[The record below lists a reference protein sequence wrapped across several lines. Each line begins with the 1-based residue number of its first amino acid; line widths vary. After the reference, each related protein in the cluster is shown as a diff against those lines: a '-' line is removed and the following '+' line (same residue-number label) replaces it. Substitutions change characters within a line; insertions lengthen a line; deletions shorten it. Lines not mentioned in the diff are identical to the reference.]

1 MNGETAARQ
10 KPRRGRPPKVE
21 RDFTDTRQELI
32 RSGLEVL
39 TETGY
44 LSAGI
49 DAVIKNIA
57 VPKGS
62 FYHCFKSKQE
72 FGMAVLAAYGDFFAH
87 KLDKF
92 LTDTQR
98 SPLQRM
104 AAFVHHAGQGMA
116 KYDFRRGCLVGNLLQ
131 ETPLLPEAFPARLK
145 AILADWETR
154 VATCLD
160 EAKVCGELPPDAASR
175 ELARVFWSG
184 WEGAVMRA
192 KLFRSVEPLDQYWK
206 FFHHS
211 ITTAPAV

>member
-1 MNGETAARQ
+1 MSSETAALT

-32 RSGLEVL
+32 RSGLEVI

-44 LSAGI
+44 LAAGI

-72 FGMAVLAAYGDFFAH
+72 FGMAVIDAYGRFFAH

-92 LTDTQR
+92 LLDTQLA
-98 SPLQRM
+98 PLQRI
-104 AAFVHHAGQGMA
+104 AAFVLHAGQGMA

-131 ETPLLPEAFPARLK
+131 ETPLLPETFPERLQ
-145 AILADWETR
+145 AILQEWESR
-154 VATCLD
+154 VARCLD
-160 EAKVCGELPPDAASR
+160 EAKLRGELATDAPAS
-175 ELARVFWSG
+175 ELARQFWSG

-192 KLFRSVEPLDQYWK
+192 KLFRSVDPLNQFWA
-206 FFHHS
+206 FFRHS
-211 ITTAPAV
+211 ITAK

>member
-1 MNGETAARQ
+1 MNSETAALA

-32 RSGLEVL
+32 RSGLEVI

-57 VPKGS
+57 LPKGS

-72 FGMAVLAAYGDFFAH
+72 FGMAVIDAYGRFFAH

-92 LTDTQR
+92 LLDTQLA
-98 SPLQRM
+98 PLQRIE
-104 AAFVHHAGQGMA
+104 AFVLHASQGMA

-131 ETPLLPEAFPARLK
+131 ETPLLPETFPERLQ
-145 AILADWETR
+145 AILEAWESR
-154 VATCLD
+154 VARCLD
-160 EAKVCGELPPDAASR
+160 EAKLRGELATDAPAS
-175 ELARVFWSG
+175 ELARQFWSG

-192 KLFRSVEPLDQYWK
+192 KLFRSVDPLNQFWM
-206 FFHHS
+206 FFRHS
-211 ITTAPAV
+211 ITAK

>member
-1 MNGETAARQ
+1 MNSETAALA

-32 RSGLEVL
+32 RSGLEVI

-49 DAVIKNIA
+49 EAVIKNIA

-72 FGMAVLAAYGDFFAH
+72 FGMAVIDAYGRFFAH

-92 LTDTQR
+92 LLDTQLA
-98 SPLQRM
+98 PLQRIET
-104 AAFVHHAGQGMA
+104 FVLHAGQGMA

-131 ETPLLPEAFPARLK
+131 ETPLLPEAFPERLQ
-145 AILADWETR
+145 AILQEWESR
-154 VATCLD
+154 VARCLD
-160 EAKVCGELPPDAASR
+160 EAKLRDELATDAPAS
-175 ELARVFWSG
+175 ELARQFWSG

-192 KLFRSVEPLDQYWK
+192 KLFRSVDPLNQFWA
-206 FFHHS
+206 FFRHS
-211 ITTAPAV
+211 ITAK

>member
-1 MNGETAARQ
+1 MNSETAALA

-32 RSGLEVL
+32 RSGLEVI

-44 LSAGI
+44 LAAGI

-72 FGMAVLAAYGDFFAH
+72 FGMAVIDAYGRFFAH
-87 KLDKF
+87 KLDRF
-92 LTDTQR
+92 LLDTQLA
-98 SPLQRM
+98 PLQRI
-104 AAFVHHAGQGMA
+104 AAFVLHAGQGMA

-131 ETPLLPEAFPARLK
+131 ETPLLPETFPERLQ
-145 AILADWETR
+145 AILQEWESR
-154 VATCLD
+154 VARCLD
-160 EAKVCGELPPDAASR
+160 EAKLRGELATDAPAS
-175 ELARVFWSG
+175 ELARQFWSG

-192 KLFRSVEPLDQYWK
+192 KLFRSVDPLNQFWA
-206 FFHHS
+206 FFRHS
-211 ITTAPAV
+211 ITAK

>member
-1 MNGETAARQ
+1 MNGETTVLT

-32 RSGLEVL
+32 RSGLEVI

-44 LSAGI
+44 LAAGI

-72 FGMAVLAAYGDFFAH
+72 FGMAVLTAYGSFFAH

-92 LTDTQR
+92 LLNSQLA
-98 SPLQRM
+98 PLQRIE
-104 AAFVHHAGQGMA
+104 AFVLHAGQGMA

-131 ETPLLPEAFPARLK
+131 ETPRLPETFPERLMT
-145 AILADWETR
+145 ILEEWETR
-154 VATCLD
+154 VARCLE
-160 EAKVCGELPPDAASR
+160 EAKQHGDLTTNAPAS
-175 ELARVFWSG
+175 ELARQFWSG

-192 KLFRSVEPLDQYWK
+192 KLFRSVEPLNQFWA
-206 FFHHS
+206 FFRHN
-211 ITTAPAV
+211 ITSK

>member
-1 MNGETAARQ
+1 MSSETAALT

-32 RSGLEVL
+32 RSGLEVI

-72 FGMAVLAAYGDFFAH
+72 FGMAVIDAYGRFFAH
-87 KLDKF
+87 KLDRF
-92 LTDTQR
+92 LLDTQLA
-98 SPLQRM
+98 PLQRI
-104 AAFVHHAGQGMA
+104 AAFVLHAGQGMA

-131 ETPLLPEAFPARLK
+131 ETPLLPETFPERLQ
-145 AILADWETR
+145 AILQEWESR
-154 VATCLD
+154 VARCLD
-160 EAKVCGELPPDAASR
+160 EAKLRGELATDAPAS
-175 ELARVFWSG
+175 ELARQFWSG

-192 KLFRSVEPLDQYWK
+192 KLFRSVDPLNQFWA
-206 FFHHS
+206 FFRHS
-211 ITTAPAV
+211 ITAK

>member
-1 MNGETAARQ
+1 MSSETAALT

-32 RSGLEVL
+32 RSGLEVI

-72 FGMAVLAAYGDFFAH
+72 FGMAVIDAYGRFFAH
-87 KLDKF
+87 KLDRF
-92 LTDTQR
+92 LLDTQLA
-98 SPLQRM
+98 PLQRI
-104 AAFVHHAGQGMA
+104 AAFVLHAGQGMA

-131 ETPLLPEAFPARLK
+131 ETPLLPETFPERLQ
-145 AILADWETR
+145 AILQEWESR
-154 VATCLD
+154 VARCLD
-160 EAKVCGELPPDAASR
+160 EAKMHGELATDAPAS
-175 ELARVFWSG
+175 ELARQFWSG

-192 KLFRSVEPLDQYWK
+192 KLFRSVDPLNQFWA
-206 FFHHS
+206 FFRHS
-211 ITTAPAV
+211 ITAK

>member
-1 MNGETAARQ
+1 MNSETAILA

-32 RSGLEVL
+32 RSGLEVI

-72 FGMAVLAAYGDFFAH
+72 FGMAVIDAYGRFFAH

-92 LTDTQR
+92 LLDTQLA
-98 SPLQRM
+98 PLQRI
-104 AAFVHHAGQGMA
+104 AAFVLHAGQGMA

-131 ETPLLPEAFPARLK
+131 ETPLLPEAFPERLQ
-145 AILADWETR
+145 AILQEWESR
-154 VATCLD
+154 VARCLD
-160 EAKVCGELPPDAASR
+160 EAKLRGELATDAPAS
-175 ELARVFWSG
+175 ELARQFWSG

-192 KLFRSVEPLDQYWK
+192 KLFRSVDPLNQFWA
-206 FFHHS
+206 FFRHS
-211 ITTAPAV
+211 ITAK